1 MFVLQFSHQELPG
14 PHSSILAVV
23 EKQVLTSQGANT

>member
-14 PHSSILAVV
+14 PHSSMLALV
-23 EKQVLTSQGANT
+23 EKQVLASQAANS